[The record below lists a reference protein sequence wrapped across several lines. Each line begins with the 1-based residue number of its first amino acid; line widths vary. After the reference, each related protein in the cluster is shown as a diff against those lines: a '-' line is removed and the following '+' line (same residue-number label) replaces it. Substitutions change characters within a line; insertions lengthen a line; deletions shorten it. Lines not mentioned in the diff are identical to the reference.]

1 MKAGELNC
9 QMYSLPL
16 LSRSAGMEGERSFSS
31 ASNNSANTEDNEYVW
46 DGFTHGDQLVTPS
59 DDYYE
64 DLELAARLGKTLLQK
79 NKELDTLNYQ
89 LRCCNEEQS
98 LEIEHLNKQLTWLRE
113 VNESKTRMFE
123 QLDVNYHEL
132 ETANRKL
139 RNESRE
145 WKERV
150 TKCMSVCESQED
162 QIQSLK
168 TEIESVRKLHE
179 GKKAREKMRRRT
191 IHGCLPT
198 FQQEVDV
205 HRFLETSTD
214 FSNSLNEREKNESTS
229 TDAEVTAL
237 HEVIGNLR
245 AQQIMDKRMVKE
257 LRKEL
262 ESVVQENQEC
272 CEKLQEE
279 REMTQRL
286 NRIIEEY
293 DKVVYRQA
301 FVAES
306 TPNITAEL
314 TNNEINFTDNSE
326 DEEDVSLGQPTGTS
340 IASQLAQVNKC
351 SFNSPGIQ
359 VRTPMSQYLQIANST
374 PMKSPI
380 LAQPSQIND
389 SGHDSCTS
397 HPAKCGNSATDNV
410 SKCHRNR
417 RKSEPK
423 NVSLVQEL
431 DTQYKTLLG
440 KYEML
445 LHSIESERVGTPTSE
460 TPRSIAEETSSFLTE
475 SSLMSEAGTSA
486 DIGNM
491 SRSSS
496 VEAIPEYKRL
506 FREIFNMIN
515 EAKV

>member
-1 MKAGELNC
+1 
-9 QMYSLPL
+9 MYSLPL
-16 LSRSAGMEGERSFSS
+16 LSRSTGMEGERSFSS
-31 ASNNSANTEDNEYVW
+31 ASNNSASNEEHEYVW

-98 LEIEHLNKQLTWLRE
+98 LEIDHLNKQLTWLRE

-123 QLDVNYHEL
+123 QLDVNYQEL
-132 ETANRKL
+132 ESANRKL
-139 RNESRE
+139 KNESKE

-162 QIQSLK
+162 QIQTLK
-168 TEIESVRKLHE
+168 SEIESIRKLHE
-179 GKKAREKMRRRT
+179 GKKAKEKMRRRT

-198 FQQEVDV
+198 FQQEEVDV
-205 HRFLETSTD
+205 QKLLETSSE
-214 FSNSLNEREKNESTS
+214 FSHSLNERERKDSTN
-229 TDAEVTAL
+229 DAEMAAL
-237 HEVIGNLR
+237 HEVIGNLK

-272 CEKLQEE
+272 SEKLQEE

-314 TNNEINFTDNSE
+314 TNNEINFSDHSE
-326 DEEDVSLGQPTGTS
+326 DEESIEQQNGINLVPRLGHR
-340 IASQLAQVNKC
+340 NKC

-359 VRTPMSQYLQIANST
+359 VCTPMSQYLQIANST

-380 LAQPSQIND
+380 LSQTSNINMN
-389 SGHDSCTS
+389 DSCTNHATKS
-397 HPAKCGNSATDNV
+397 NTSAMNNL
-410 SKCHRNR
+410 SKCHRSR
-417 RKSEPK
+417 VKSEPK

-445 LHSIESERVGTPTSE
+445 LHSIESERVATPTSE
-460 TPRSIAEETSSFLTE
+460 AGKSITDDTSSFFTE
-475 SSLMSEAGTSA
+475 SSIASEAGTSINTA
-486 DIGNM
+486 DISNV
-491 SRSSS
+491 SRCSS